1 MKSKHFNHDLDLLE
15 SEIAIYFNILLEK
28 QEEYVIFDEKL
39 LEDNIPEHY
48 LEMRDT
54 FTGNIFDVH
63 PLKVT
68 KQGIFVLEANSNDR
82 THIVNLHDLANVQ
95 DRINLL
101 QLMENNL

>member
-1 MKSKHFNHDLDLLE
+1 MGSRHFNHDLDLLE

-48 LEMRDT
+48 LEMRDS
-54 FTGNIFDVH
+54 FTGIIFDVH

-68 KQGIFVLEANSNDR
+68 KQGIFVLEANVNDR

-101 QLMENNL
+101 ELMENNL